1 MAVEIVTVPD
11 LGGAESVDVIE
22 LSLAQGDKVAI
33 EDSLLVLESDKAT
46 MDVPSPHEGT
56 LVKYL
61 VADGDT
67 VKVGDAIAEIETADS
82 AVAVDT
88 EAASASAPA
97 PASEKSAE
105 VEKEV
110 EAAVATKT
118 VAEPVAEPVPESS
131 SEQLIL
137 VPDIGSDNP
146 VDVIELSV
154 AVGDQ
159 VEEGDTLLVLES
171 DKATMDVPS
180 SHSGIVIKIIAAEGD
195 KLNTGSEVLVLEVSS
210 SDINSADAKS
220 SDTKST
226 SIESTSIEST
236 EAAQAPEPAIP
247 APASA
252 PAPKAAPLAQSQPAT
267 ASADNEGKASSDVY
281 AGPAVRLL
289 ARELGVSLEKVSGSG
304 PRGRVQKDDVN
315 DYVKSALKAGPAS
328 AAGTGIPLVPAVD
341 FSQFGEIET
350 IAMSK
355 IQKLTAANMQRNWL
369 NVPHV
374 THFDEAD
381 ITDLEAF
388 RKSLKDEG
396 EKRGIKV
403 TPVAFLIKGLA
414 AAMQAHPEF
423 NRSLAADG
431 EHFIQKRYCNIGMA
445 VDTPRGLMVPVIKDA
460 NEKGI
465 WDISADIMA
474 LASSARDGKLK
485 PGDMQGGCFTVSSLG
500 AIGGMGFTPIVN
512 SPEVGILGVSK
523 SQMKPVWN
531 GTEFVPRLMLP
542 LCLSYDHRV
551 INGGDAGRFMTH
563 LVKSLSDIRHLS
575 L

>member
-210 SDINSADAKS
+210 LDIKSADAKS

-252 PAPKAAPLAQSQPAT
+252 PAP
-267 ASADNEGKASSDVY
+267 ADNEGKASSDVY

>member
-67 VKVGDAIAEIETADS
+67 VKVGDAIAEIETAES

-88 EAASASAPA
+88 DAASGPAPA
-97 PASEKSAE
+97 PASEKSPE

-118 VAEPVAEPVPESS
+118 VAEPVTEPVPESS

-210 SDINSADAKS
+210 LDIKSADAKS
-220 SDTKST
+220 SDTK
-226 SIESTSIEST
+226 STSIEST

-252 PAPKAAPLAQSQPAT
+252 PAPKAAPLVQSQPAT
-267 ASADNEGKASSDVY
+267 APADNEGKASSDVY

-328 AAGTGIPLVPAVD
+328 ATGTGIPLVPAVD